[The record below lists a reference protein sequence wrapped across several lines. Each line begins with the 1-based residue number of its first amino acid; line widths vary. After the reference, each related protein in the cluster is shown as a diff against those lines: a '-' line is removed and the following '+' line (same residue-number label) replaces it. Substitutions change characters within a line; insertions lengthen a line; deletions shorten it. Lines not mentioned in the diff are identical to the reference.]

1 MRKIFI
7 YAMWGFV
14 FLCIAAVAIVFTA
27 IAKGK
32 IGYVPPVEELEN
44 PNLKF
49 ATQVI
54 SEDGKLLGTWS
65 LSKENRVYVGYEDL
79 SPIWYMPWWPLKMC
93 VLKTIPV
100 STPVPSCVRLSSVE
114 SSCRNMPVEVVPLPS
129 SWPSSSIHRQRQCN
143 GASVAE
149 TYRVGDCG
157 KTGTLLYKGRNSYHV
172 S

>member
-14 FLCIAAVAIVFTA
+14 FICIAAVAIVFTA

-79 SPIWYMPWWPLKMC
+79 SPHLVHALVATGDDRAVEGARLESVC
-93 VLKTIPV
+93 TGNRTEG
-100 STPVPSCVRLSSVE
+100 SNPSLS
-114 SSCRNMPVEVVPLPS
+114 
-129 SWPSSSIHRQRQCN
+129 
-143 GASVAE
+143 A
-149 TYRVGDCG
+149 T
-157 KTGTLLYKGRNSYHV
+157 
-172 S
+172 

>member
-49 ATQVI
+49 ATQ
-54 SEDGKLLGTWS
+54 SF
-65 LSKENRVYVGYEDL
+65 
-79 SPIWYMPWWPLKMC
+79 
-93 VLKTIPV
+93 LKTANCWEPGRL
-100 STPVPSCVRLSSVE
+100 VRKTA
-114 SSCRNMPVEVVPLPS
+114 CMWAMKTFLPS
-129 SWPSSSIHRQRQCN
+129 
-143 GASVAE
+143 
-149 TYRVGDCG
+149 
-157 KTGTLLYKGRNSYHV
+157 GTCLGGH
-172 S
+172 

>member
-14 FLCIAAVAIVFTA
+14 FICIAAVAIVFTA

-65 LSKENRVYVGYEDL
+65 LSKETACM
-79 SPIWYMPWWPLKMC
+79 WAM
-93 VLKTIPV
+93 KTF
-100 STPVPSCVRLSSVE
+100 
-114 SSCRNMPVEVVPLPS
+114 LPS
-129 SWPSSSIHRQRQCN
+129 
-143 GASVAE
+143 
-149 TYRVGDCG
+149 
-157 KTGTLLYKGRNSYHV
+157 GTCLGGH
-172 S
+172 

>member
-14 FLCIAAVAIVFTA
+14 FICIAAVAIVFTA

-79 SPIWYMPWWPLKMC
+79 SPHLVHALVATEDV
-93 VLKTIPV
+93 VLKIILVSMPV
-100 STPVPSCVRLSSVE
+100 LSCVRLSSVE
-114 SSCRNMPVEVVPLPS
+114 SLCRNMPAVVVPLPS
-129 SWPSSSIHRQRQCN
+129 SWPSSSIHRQQI
-143 GASVAE
+143 
-149 TYRVGDCG
+149 T
-157 KTGTLLYKGRNSYHV
+157 
-172 S
+172 

>member
-14 FLCIAAVAIVFTA
+14 FICIAAVAIVFTA

-54 SEDGKLLGTWS
+54 SEDGKLLG
-65 LSKENRVYVGYEDL
+65 
-79 SPIWYMPWWPLKMC
+79 PL
-93 VLKTIPV
+93 
-100 STPVPSCVRLSSVE
+100 
-114 SSCRNMPVEVVPLPS
+114 
-129 SWPSSSIHRQRQCN
+129 
-143 GASVAE
+143 
-149 TYRVGDCG
+149 
-157 KTGTLLYKGRNSYHV
+157 SYHTSV
-172 S
+172 LAYIRFS

>member
-14 FLCIAAVAIVFTA
+14 FICIAAVAIVFTA

-54 SEDGKLLGTWS
+54 SED
-65 LSKENRVYVGYEDL
+65 
-79 SPIWYMPWWPLKMC
+79 
-93 VLKTIPV
+93 
-100 STPVPSCVRLSSVE
+100 
-114 SSCRNMPVEVVPLPS
+114 
-129 SWPSSSIHRQRQCN
+129 
-143 GASVAE
+143 
-149 TYRVGDCG
+149 
-157 KTGTLLYKGRNSYHV
+157 
-172 S
+172 